1 MPISTDFPA
10 GKINQSQS
18 LFTYAHHESVDTYS
32 KPDFEPM
39 FADNITWHNDSLR
52 QKAEE
57 ECGDDH
63 ECLFDVASTND
74 LSVGMVT
81 KDILVNETNTLGKL
95 RKITGLI
102 VHIKILLERLR
113 RHISVCY

>member
-1 MPISTDFPA
+1 MAVEFKVILYADVDVLL
-10 GKINQSQS
+10 GQINQSQS
-18 LFTYAHHESVDTYS
+18 LFTYAHNESVDTFLN
-32 KPDFEPM
+32 PDFEPM

-52 QKAEE
+52 EKAEA

-81 KDILVNETNTLGKL
+81 KDISIQLVNESNALGKSEKL
-95 RKITGLI
+95 FHSCIET
-102 VHIKILLERLR
+102 
-113 RHISVCY
+113 

>member
-1 MPISTDFPA
+1 
-10 GKINQSQS
+10 
-18 LFTYAHHESVDTYS
+18 
-32 KPDFEPM
+32 M

-52 QKAEE
+52 KQAEA

-81 KDILVNETNTLGKL
+81 KDISVQLVNESNVLSKFAKL
-95 RKITGLI
+95 S
-102 VHIKILLERLR
+102 HSSFEM
-113 RHISVCY
+113 CF